1 MSLAADHNQLTQ
13 EKTLCPA
20 TIRRE
25 LIEEVHQLAHGGA
38 QQVLTKLQLW
48 WYWPDMGREVRRTVR
63 QCGVC
68 QASEHGR
75 PPDRVGRQGQ
85 SAKGPWQ
92 TKTAGLADNTHRRQP
107 KAVAWQERPPLFME
121 VSSPPTAFK
130 LPPPLP
136 RSGTDLEVQNPPP
149 EGLRTEILG
158 RLHLSQTGWKH
169 HP

>member
-75 PPDRVGRQGQ
+75 PPNRAGQQGQ

-92 TKTAGLADNTHRRQP
+92 TRTAGLADNTHRRQP

>member
-13 EKTLCPA
+13 GKTLCPA

-25 LIEEVHQLAHGGA
+25 LIEQVHQQAHGGA
-38 QQVLTKLQLW
+38 QQVLTELQLW

-68 QASEHGR
+68 QAREHSH
-75 PPDRVGRQGQ
+75 PPDRVGRRRQ

-107 KAVAWQERPPLFME
+107 KAVAWQEKLPPFME
-121 VSSPPTAFK
+121 VSSPPAAFK
-130 LPPPLP
+130 LLPPLP
-136 RSGTDLEVQNPPP
+136 RSETDLEVQKPPR
-149 EGLRTEILG
+149 EGLRTEILR